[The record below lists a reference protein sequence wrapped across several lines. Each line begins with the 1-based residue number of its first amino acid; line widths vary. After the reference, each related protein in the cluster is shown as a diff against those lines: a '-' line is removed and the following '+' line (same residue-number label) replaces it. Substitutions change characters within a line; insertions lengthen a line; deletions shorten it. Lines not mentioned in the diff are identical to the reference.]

1 MMMRTFFNTLY
12 IIKYFQN
19 SSISIWRF
27 LVSCEFEKDFPILC
41 AESPP
46 ADLSRSLFFQKI
58 SKNLFCMQT
67 SLVTKKTLPLCFSS
81 YYSECVVSRSGD
93 PSSSSVVE

>member
-1 MMMRTFFNTLY
+1 MMMRTSTVTLY

-46 ADLSRSLFFQKI
+46 ADFSRSLFFQKI
-58 SKNLFCMQT
+58 SKNLFCMQKLLSSQKKLSPSVFLLLFRVS
-67 SLVTKKTLPLCFSS
+67 SLAL
-81 YYSECVVSRSGD
+81 D